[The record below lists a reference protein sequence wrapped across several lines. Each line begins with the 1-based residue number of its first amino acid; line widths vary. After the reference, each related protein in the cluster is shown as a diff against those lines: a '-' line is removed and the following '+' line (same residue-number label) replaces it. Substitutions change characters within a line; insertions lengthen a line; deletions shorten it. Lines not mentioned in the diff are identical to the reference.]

1 MLLHTSLGINNT
13 QVLCTTAWIPTHGV
27 LSGCVAATS
36 GAAIL
41 TTWYRNNRK
50 ARVMNLGTECFA
62 PNASP
67 ICCAYQ
73 GGFPGVGPV
82 GGNTR
87 NKVEDTIGKIVDKAP
102 TQVRGQLQGM
112 FGKAKKFF

>member
-1 MLLHTSLGINNT
+1 MRENVRQALLTDLD
-13 QVLCTTAWIPTHGV
+13 
-27 LSGCVAATS
+27 
-36 GAAIL
+36 
-41 TTWYRNNRK
+41 RNNRK
-50 ARVMNLGTECFA
+50 ARIMNLGPECFA
-62 PNASP
+62 PTASP

-73 GGFPGVGPV
+73 GDFPGVGPV
-82 GGNTR
+82 GGTR